1 MVPSTTTRE
10 TRKMTDTNT
19 RYETANDW
27 IRVSLPNVTDEYVN
41 AIASVCKCRKG
52 IWTVLKNP
60 PKDTRRALIWHAF
73 KIGIHLIKWGNYAP
87 WTDRVTYKLMRAD
100 DSDRELFDYVLETT
114 VSEGTTVVAKKRA
127 LKQKRNN

>member
-1 MVPSTTTRE
+1 
-10 TRKMTDTNT
+10 MTDTKT
-19 RYETANDW
+19 RYETANAW
-27 IRVSLPNVTDEYVN
+27 VRASLPNASDEYVN
-41 AIASVCKCRKG
+41 AIASVCKSRKG
-52 IWTVLKNP
+52 IWSVLKNP

-127 LKQKRNN
+127 LKQKRNA